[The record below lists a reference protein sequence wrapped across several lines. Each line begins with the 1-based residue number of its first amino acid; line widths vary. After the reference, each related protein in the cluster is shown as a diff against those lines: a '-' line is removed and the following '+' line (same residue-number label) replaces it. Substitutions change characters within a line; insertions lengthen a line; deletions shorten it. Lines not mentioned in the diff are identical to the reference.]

1 MISIAET
8 IAVPCPPKR
17 LWDVISTP
25 ADVVSCI
32 GGAELGDAHEDGSFD
47 GTLIV
52 RFGGVRVKFAAR
64 IALELEE
71 SELTGRLTARGRD
84 GQAATKFTAEATFRV
99 GEGAGAEDA
108 QVSMDG
114 EIRLTGKLASLIE
127 SGAGIVVSRM
137 TKEFTENLIAFC
149 APAAQSAVPVTDV
162 PDGAVVVPAP
172 VAERPGG
179 LWSRIRT
186 WWSRLRAGREEGA
199 R

>member
-1 MISIAET
+1 MISITET
-8 IAVPCPPKR
+8 IAVPCPPGR
-17 LWDVISTP
+17 LWEVISTP

-47 GTLIV
+47 GTLVV

-64 IALELEE
+64 ITLELEE
-71 SELTGRLTARGRD
+71 SELTGRLSARGRD
-84 GQAATKFTAEATFRV
+84 GQAATRFTAEAAFRV
-99 GEGAGAEDA
+99 GGGAGAGDS

-137 TKEFTENLIAFC
+137 TKEFTENLIEFC
-149 APAAQSAVPVTDV
+149 VPARESAAPVTEV
-162 PDGAVVVPAP
+162 PDGAVALPAA

-179 LWSRIRT
+179 LWGRIRT
-186 WWSRLRAGREEGA
+186 WWSRLRAGRVEGA
-199 R
+199 